1 MVLIFFLV
9 GGFADLVPSRDARE
23 PFRGSR
29 VGVLG
34 GHGGGLRSVRAPRP
48 ALRPV
53 GTPDGVD
60 LLSGVR
66 IVGGAGEPMVS
77 ARERRRRAGRGGE

>member
-1 MVLIFFLV
+1 MGCFT
-9 GGFADLVPSRDARE
+9 DLVSARGARE
-23 PFRGSR
+23 PLRGSR

-34 GHGGGLRSVRAPRP
+34 GHGGGLRPVRAPRP

-66 IVGGAGEPMVS
+66 IVGGAGEPMGS
-77 ARERRRRAGRGGE
+77 ARER